1 MLTSGNHC
9 TLFLILC
16 IHDKYLLIQLPSNCT
31 GKIMNFMYNLAAKQK
46 EYNGYS
52 RLKNIFFHYM
62 LDRCERRL
70 SFHFVKY
77 CFECAQ
83 LKAEKHFSW
92 KVGVG

>member
-16 IHDKYLLIQLPSNCT
+16 IHDKYLLIQLPSNYT

-77 CFECAQ
+77 CFECAKQ
-83 LKAEKHFSW
+83 SKQKNIS
-92 KVGVG
+92 VGRWV

>member
-1 MLTSGNHC
+1 
-9 TLFLILC
+9 
-16 IHDKYLLIQLPSNCT
+16 
-31 GKIMNFMYNLAAKQK
+31 MNFMYNLAAKQK

-52 RLKNIFFHYM
+52 RLKNIFFFHYM

-77 CFECAQ
+77 CFECVL